1 MKAIILAAGYAT
13 RLYPLTL
20 HRAKP
25 LIEINNK
32 PIIDYLIEKI
42 SELKD
47 VDKIYIV
54 CNQRFFNQFTSW
66 KEERGYDNVEVIND
80 ETINEEQK
88 LGSIGDINFVVEK
101 EKIKD
106 DILVMAGDNMFDFS
120 LVDPYKFFKK
130 KKKDVT
136 IVYDVKDLEQAK
148 RGAVIVLDKNNKVID
163 LKEKP
168 RVAKSTLF
176 GISIYFYTK
185 DSVKLFKKYLDSGN
199 NPDAP
204 GYFLEWL
211 HKVKDVYAY
220 VLDEK
225 YKWFDIGNLDW
236 LNQARE
242 YFKV

>member
-47 VDKIYIV
+47 VDKIYVV

-88 LGSIGDINFVVEK
+88 LWSI
-101 EKIKD
+101 
-106 DILVMAGDNMFDFS
+106 
-120 LVDPYKFFKK
+120 
-130 KKKDVT
+130 
-136 IVYDVKDLEQAK
+136 
-148 RGAVIVLDKNNKVID
+148 
-163 LKEKP
+163 
-168 RVAKSTLF
+168 
-176 GISIYFYTK
+176 
-185 DSVKLFKKYLDSGN
+185 
-199 NPDAP
+199 
-204 GYFLEWL
+204 
-211 HKVKDVYAY
+211 
-220 VLDEK
+220 
-225 YKWFDIGNLDW
+225 
-236 LNQARE
+236 
-242 YFKV
+242 